1 MKGNTMARV
10 KDWLID
16 MEDAVYYALSKGL
29 TSYED
34 IVSFVKKSIGV
45 CDEDYICEYLLS
57 YYYDDEYLARDT
69 VYS

>member
-1 MKGNTMARV
+1 MKGNSMARV
-10 KDWLID
+10 KEWLIV
-16 MEDAVYYALSKGL
+16 MEDAVYYAHSKGL
-29 TSYED
+29 SSHED

-45 CDEDYICEYLLS
+45 CDEDYICVYPLS